1 MFWAKPKLKCL
12 MCSCSIKGEDYAEVK
27 YHCAEG
33 DGVAHICNRCADK
46 LDQQQKE
53 SNNGESV

>member
-1 MFWAKPKLKCL
+1 